1 LIKWPKNVN
10 ITYVEGVEGGIVLYF
25 ISPTKGTMSFSSM
38 FDDILAFV
46 SENPEAQYKLI
57 VGSDSQTREQV
68 CFVTAVVIYR
78 IGKGARYYYTRS
90 YANKMPSMKQ
100 RIFYEAYL
108 SLDVAS
114 KLAGELSHTDHN
126 DLNIE
131 IHLDVG
137 RNGET
142 KTLIKDLVSQIVGS
156 GFEAKIKPEAYGA
169 SQVADKHCK

>member
-1 LIKWPKNVN
+1 MCIR
-10 ITYVEGVEGGIVLYF
+10 
-25 ISPTKGTMSFSSM
+25 
-38 FDDILAFV
+38 D
-46 SENPEAQYKLI
+46 
-57 VGSDSQTREQV
+57 R
-68 CFVTAVVIYR
+68 
-78 IGKGARYYYTRS
+78 
-90 YANKMPSMKQ
+90 
-100 RIFYEAYL
+100 
-108 SLDVAS
+108 
-114 KLAGELSHTDHN
+114 SHTDHN